1 MLSSLNVTVRT
12 VPVPLSFYVRSL
24 TRFLVSNIRF
34 RTPTP
39 ALSYAAEIRTQD
51 GDQLC
56 VHAQVI
62 PSLCLRDV
70 SAGRKLY
77 HIRARTRYLNVQKI
91 KV

>member
-1 MLSSLNVTVRT
+1 MSVLL
-12 VPVPLSFYVRSL
+12 P
-24 TRFLVSNIRF
+24 RFLVSNIRF

-77 HIRARTRYLNVQKI
+77 HIRARMRYLNVQKI